1 MLGERRGY
9 AVVTSS
15 SQKEVIRLTEQTR
28 TSTERRH
35 VELPMA
41 FAVNGAGLPE
51 AALNEVSDGTSK
63 AKQEARFRFY
73 TRYDRGLRP
82 DVRAAAWDQV
92 AANDSAPG
100 MDGVR
105 IEDIENAPGGVERF
119 LEQLHDTLKRKRYRP
134 QAVRLKMIPIS
145 DWTWCNSK
153 AGLPYDSLRCKGNR
167 KAQCGKTACC
177 V

>member
-1 MLGERRGY
+1 
-9 AVVTSS
+9 
-15 SQKEVIRLTEQTR
+15 
-28 TSTERRH
+28 
-35 VELPMA
+35 MA

-51 AALNEVSDGTSK
+51 AAFNEVSDGTSK

-73 TRYDRGLRP
+73 T
-82 DVRAAAWDQV
+82 
-92 AANDSAPG
+92 
-100 MDGVR
+100 
-105 IEDIENAPGGVERF
+105 
-119 LEQLHDTLKRKRYRP
+119 LHDTLKRKRYRP